1 MAVLPH
7 SNVDQNVCQFC
18 MLYSM
23 FCFLSGLFFLRDELN
38 TLDKNR
44 TQGKGAATV
53 SRIEL
58 FTFAR
63 VREKVEPYAFQFRKE
78 GRFCCLC
85 ASNFSQKKMRA
96 GVNKIVWHVV
106 SIYVRVCLLTLLNSM
121 QIA

>member
-7 SNVDQNVCQFC
+7 SNVDQNVCPYC
-18 MLYSM
+18 MLYSV

-44 TQGKGAATV
+44 RQGKGAATV
-53 SRIEL
+53 SHIEL

-78 GRFCCLC
+78 GRFFCLC
-85 ASNFSQKKMRA
+85 ASNFYQKKCERA
-96 GVNKIVWHVV
+96 STKLSG
-106 SIYVRVCLLTLLNSM
+106 M
-121 QIA
+121 